1 MDILKISNLSN
12 FSIPSF
18 CQPKALKLKFPPN
31 YNKPTSPFRR
41 TPFSVYL
48 SRSTAVKFQTWAH
61 SGRPTKRRNSLRK
74 KLLRDHK
81 VIPNQIPNDPLSV
94 SGNGFKES
102 GVGVQGDSVVEAEK
116 SKSKLLGESVLWNKL
131 DSWVD
136 QYKRDIEYWGVGSGP
151 VFTVYEDSLGGVKRV
166 SVDEEEILKRSKDRR
181 DVIGDFPEVRSKIL
195 NAKNMAREMESGNN
209 VIARNSSVTKFVVH
223 GKEEGGFVK
232 AVRGFVAK
240 PQLLPRL
247 SRVGRYVLYVL
258 VVMWVVKKLFA
269 FGEGD
274 KEVECTALEKE
285 MMRRKMKARKEK
297 EKLVKGAVEVIVEP
311 SETPVVDIKMP
322 QLDKEQL
329 RNNILKAKGSS
340 DKLVVGDSSDKIKA
354 ISMEMDYKVQ
364 EIKEMARQARKIEGR
379 DNVVVNKDLEMDD
392 SVIRKSSDDNEFI
405 KRKRERDDSL
415 SDNQIE
421 VVRETT
427 DSNVILQSTPIDV
440 PENIDNSVLHEVV
453 PADEGNV
460 HVSDV
465 IVSGDKEIKKQ
476 EIEFSENNV
485 HLKDKEND
493 NPLDTRINGSSMTN
507 ENFVK
512 KKRRIIRSVKEARD
526 YLSSKHDKQNPGAGT
541 ASKLNPVK
549 ESITDLKSSSVVDFK
564 DQKSQ
569 NLKMNTTESRS
580 ETLNG
585 TLDSKSSSVSD
596 FMDQK
601 SQNLKMNKTESR
613 SETLNG
619 TLDSKSSSVSDFM
632 DQKSQNLKMNIARSR
647 SDTLNGTLDSKSS
660 SVSDFT
666 DQKSQNSKMNRTGSR
681 RDTLNRTLDSK
692 PVINDHGT
700 LDSKSSIVSN
710 FTDQKSQNLKRNTT
724 ESRSDTLNG
733 TLDSKPV
740 INDHEDSTLKDKEL
754 IPRKNDYNDSGV
766 EPGAGIH
773 QKSVTTFD
781 SGVNGTGT
789 TNGKSENWPEK
800 NLLEVEQ
807 IISDGLNGL
816 SDSKPFTKPIEDSNP
831 KNKEFSPMKDDYFK
845 DSGVEPGVG
854 NLQKYDTTLDHE
866 INSVSTETRLP
877 LMPESGTLNG
887 LSDSKPA
894 TNPIE
899 VPDQKNKELGTTEDD
914 YLKVSGVE
922 PEIRNHLNSGT
933 TLDDEVNDIS
943 TETKVSGKTE
953 NWLEKNFHEVEPI
966 VNQIRVGF
974 RNNYMAAKER
984 VDQPLDMPTEMESLR
999 GVGDDGELDWMQDDH
1014 LRDIVFR
1021 VRENELSGRDPFYLM
1036 SDEDKDT
1043 FFRGLE
1049 KKVEKEN
1056 IKLSHV
1062 HEWLHSNIENL
1073 NYGADGISIYDPL
1086 EKIIPHWKGPAVE
1099 KIPEFLNEFLDE
1111 RKTGFSRN
1119 MNPVKKDESGF
1130 AITSSDSSSQEKFDG
1145 PTAPTKKL
1153 KNPRTIIEGSD
1164 GSVKAGK
1171 KSGKEYWQHTKK
1183 WSQGFLDCYND
1194 ETDPEVKSIMKD
1206 MGKDLD
1212 RWITEKEIKEA
1223 AELMD
1228 KLPDRNKSFIEKKLN
1243 KVKREMELFGPQA
1256 VVSKYR
1262 EYADD
1267 EEEDYLWWLD
1277 LPHILCIELYT
1288 VEEGEQKV
1296 GLYSLEMAGD
1306 LELEPKPHHV
1316 IAFQDPNDCKN
1327 LCYIIQAHLEMLGN
1341 GHAFVVA
1348 RPPKDAFREAKAN
1361 GFGVTVIKKGE
1372 LQLNIDQPLE
1382 EVDELITEI
1391 GSKMYHDM
1399 MMKERSVDINTLMK
1413 GVFGFN
1419 DRSIKRLKRKL
1430 KKSRKG

>member
-1 MDILKISNLSN
+1 MDILKISNPSN

-31 YNKPTSPFRR
+31 YNKPTSPLRR
-41 TPFSVYL
+41 TPFSLYL
-48 SRSTAVKFQTWAH
+48 SRSTAVKFQTLAH

-74 KLLRDHK
+74 KLFRDHK
-81 VIPNQIPNDPLSV
+81 VIPNQIPNDPLSF
-94 SGNGFKES
+94 SGNGVEES
-102 GVGVQGDSVVEAEK
+102 GVGIQGDSVVDSVVEAEK

-131 DSWVD
+131 ESWVD

-166 SVDEEEILKRSKDRR
+166 FVDEEEILKRSKVRR

-274 KEVECTALEKE
+274 KEVEFTPLEKE

-311 SETPVVDIKMP
+311 SETPVVDIKRP
-322 QLDKEQL
+322 KLDKEQL

-379 DNVVVNKDLEMDD
+379 DNVVVNKDLETDD
-392 SVIRKSSDDNEFI
+392 SVIRKPSDDNELI
-405 KRKRERDDSL
+405 KRKSERDDSL

-421 VVRETT
+421 VVRERT
-427 DSNVILQSTPIDV
+427 DSNVILQSTSIDV
-440 PENIDNSVLHEVV
+440 PENIDHSVPHEVV

-460 HVSDV
+460 HASDV

-493 NPLDTRINGSSMTN
+493 SPLDTRINGSSMTN
-507 ENFVK
+507 ENSVK

-526 YLSSKHDKQNPGAGT
+526 YLSSKHYKQNPGAGT

-569 NLKMNTTESRS
+569 NLKMNSTESRS

-596 FMDQK
+596 F
-601 SQNLKMNKTESR
+601 T
-613 SETLNG
+613 
-619 TLDSKSSSVSDFM
+619 
-632 DQKSQNLKMNIARSR
+632 DQKSQNLKMNITRSR
-647 SDTLNGTLDSKSS
+647 SDTLNGTLDSKPAIDDHGTLDSKSS

-666 DQKSQNSKMNRTGSR
+666 DQKSQNSKMNR
-681 RDTLNRTLDSK
+681 
-692 PVINDHGT
+692 
-700 LDSKSSIVSN
+700 
-710 FTDQKSQNLKRNTT
+710 T

-754 IPRKNDYNDSGV
+754 IPIKNDYEDSGV
-766 EPGAGIH
+766 EPGTGIH

-781 SGVNGTGT
+781 SGVNGTGP

-831 KNKEFSPMKDDYFK
+831 KNKEFNPMKDDYFK

-854 NLQKYDTTLDHE
+854 NLQKYDTT
-866 INSVSTETRLP
+866 SETRLP
-877 LMPESGTLNG
+877 LMPENGTLNG

-899 VPDQKNKELGTTEDD
+899 VSDQKNKELGTTEDD
-914 YLKVSGVE
+914 YLEVSGVE
-922 PEIRNHLNSGT
+922 PEIRSHLNSGT

-966 VNQIRVGF
+966 VKQIRVGF

-984 VDQPLDMPTEMESLR
+984 VDQPLHMPTEMESLR

-1036 SDEDKDT
+1036 SDEDKGT

-1049 KKVEKEN
+1049 KKVQKEN

-1073 NYGADGISIYDPL
+1073 DYGADGISIYDPL

-1099 KIPEFLNEFLDE
+1099 KIPEFLNE
-1111 RKTGFSRN
+1111 RKTGFTTN

-1228 KLPDRNKSFIEKKLN
+1228 KLPDRNKSFMEKKLN

-1327 LCYIIQAHLEMLGN
+1327 LCYIIQAHMEMLGN

-1399 MMKERSVDINTLMK
+1399 MMKERSVKAEVEEIQK
-1413 GVFGFN
+1413 GVMAV
-1419 DRSIKRLKRKL
+1419 KL
-1430 KKSRKG
+1430 STTRPVEDSEKSPT

>member
-1 MDILKISNLSN
+1 MDILKISNPAN
-12 FSIPSF
+12 FSIPYF
-18 CQPKALKLKFPPN
+18 CHPKTLKPKFPPN
-31 YNKPTSPFRR
+31 YNKPASPFRR
-41 TPFSVYL
+41 TPFSLYL

-94 SGNGFKES
+94 SGNDVEES
-102 GVGVQGDSVVEAEK
+102 GGGVQGDSVVDSVVEAEK
-116 SKSKLLGESVLWNKL
+116 SKSKLLGESVLWDKL
-131 DSWVD
+131 ESWVD

-166 SVDEEEILKRSKDRR
+166 FVDEEEILKRSKVRR

-209 VIARNSSVTKFVVH
+209 VIARNSSVAKFVVH
-223 GKEEGGFVK
+223 GKEGGGFVK
-232 AVRGFVAK
+232 AVQGFVAK

-247 SRVGRYVLYVL
+247 SRVGRFVLYVL

-274 KEVECTALEKE
+274 KEVEYTALEKE
-285 MMRRKMKARKEK
+285 MMRRKVKARKEK
-297 EKLVKGAVEVIVEP
+297 EKLMKGAVEVIVEP
-311 SETPVVDIKMP
+311 SETPVVDIKRP
-322 QLDKEQL
+322 KLDKEQL

-340 DKLVVGDSSDKIKA
+340 DKLVVGDSSDKIKKT

-392 SVIRKSSDDNEFI
+392 SVIGKSSDDNEFI
-405 KRKRERDDSL
+405 KRKSEQDDNL

-421 VVRETT
+421 VMRETA
-427 DSNVILQSTPIDV
+427 DSNAILQSTSIDV

-453 PADEGNV
+453 PADEDSV
-460 HVSDV
+460 HASDV
-465 IVSGDKEIKKQ
+465 IVSGDKETKKQ

-493 NPLDTRINGSSMTN
+493 NPLGTRINGSSMTN
-507 ENFVK
+507 ENSVK

-526 YLSSKHDKQNPGAGT
+526 YLSSKHDKQNPSAGAV
-541 ASKLNPVK
+541 SKLDSVK
-549 ESITDLKSSSVVDFK
+549 ETITDLKSSSVIDFK

-569 NLKMNTTESRS
+569 NLKMNTT
-580 ETLNG
+580 G
-585 TLDSKSSSVSD
+585 
-596 FMDQK
+596 
-601 SQNLKMNKTESR
+601 
-613 SETLNG
+613 
-619 TLDSKSSSVSDFM
+619 
-632 DQKSQNLKMNIARSR
+632 SR
-647 SDTLNGTLDSKSS
+647 SDTSNGTL
-660 SVSDFT
+660 
-666 DQKSQNSKMNRTGSR
+666 N
-681 RDTLNRTLDSK
+681 SK

-700 LDSKSSIVSN
+700 LDSKSSSVID
-710 FTDQKSQNLKRNTT
+710 FTDQKSQNLKMNTT
-724 ESRSDTLNG
+724 GSRSDTLNG

-740 INDHEDSTLKDKEL
+740 INDHGRLDSKSSSVNDFTDQKSQNLKRNTTESRCDTLNGRLDSKPVINDHEDSALNDKE
-754 IPRKNDYNDSGV
+754 IPIKNDYKDSGV
-766 EPGAGIH
+766 EPGAGNH
-773 QKSVTTFD
+773 QKSVTTFE
-781 SGVNGTGT
+781 SGVNGTST
-789 TNGKSENWPEK
+789 TNGKPENWPEK
-800 NLLEVEQ
+800 SLLEVEQ

-816 SDSKPFTKPIEDSNP
+816 SDSKPSTKPIEDSNP
-831 KNKEFSPMKDDYFK
+831 KNKEFSPMKDD
-845 DSGVEPGVG
+845 
-854 NLQKYDTTLDHE
+854 TTLDHKT
-866 INSVSTETRLP
+866 NSISTETRLP
-877 LMPESGTLNG
+877 LMPENGTLNG

-899 VPDQKNKELGTTEDD
+899 VSDQKNKELGTTEDD

-943 TETKVSGKTE
+943 TETKVSEKTE

-966 VNQIRVGF
+966 VKQIRAGF
-974 RNNYMAAKER
+974 RNNYMAAKEG
-984 VDQPLDMPTEMESLR
+984 VDQPLDIPTEMESLR
-999 GVGDDGELDWMQDDH
+999 GVGDGGELDWMQDDH

-1056 IKLSHV
+1056 MKLSHV

-1073 NYGADGISIYDPL
+1073 DYGAGGISIYDPP
-1086 EKIIPHWKGPAVE
+1086 EKIIPRWKGPAVE

-1111 RKTGFSRN
+1111 RKTGSTRN
-1119 MNPVKKDESGF
+1119 MNSVKKDEGGF
-1130 AITSSDSSSQEKFDG
+1130 AITSSDSSSEDKFDG
-1145 PTAPTKKL
+1145 PAAPTKKL
-1153 KNPRTIIEGSD
+1153 KNPKTIIEGSD

-1183 WSQGFLDCYND
+1183 WSQGFIDSYND
-1194 ETDPEVKSIMKD
+1194 ETDPDVKSIMKD

-1228 KLPDRNKSFIEKKLN
+1228 KLPDRNKSFMEKKLN

-1267 EEEDYLWWLD
+1267 DEEDYLWWLD

-1327 LCYIIQAHLEMLGN
+1327 LCYIIQAHMEMLGN

-1419 DRSIKRLKRKL
+1419 DRSIKRLKKKL

>member
-1 MDILKISNLSN
+1 MDILNISNPSN

-18 CQPKALKLKFPPN
+18 CQPKALKPKFPPN

-41 TPFSVYL
+41 TPFPLYL

-81 VIPNQIPNDPLSV
+81 VIPNQIPNDPLSF
-94 SGNGFKES
+94 SGNGVEES
-102 GVGVQGDSVVEAEK
+102 GVGIQGDSVADSVVEAEK

-131 DSWVD
+131 ESWVD

-166 SVDEEEILKRSKDRR
+166 FVDEEEILKRSKVRR

-195 NAKNMAREMESGNN
+195 NAKNMASEMESGNN

-274 KEVECTALEKE
+274 KEVEFTPLEKE

-297 EKLVKGAVEVIVEP
+297 EKLVKGSVEVIVEP
-311 SETPVVDIKMP
+311 SETPVVDIKRP
-322 QLDKEQL
+322 KLDKEQL

-340 DKLVVGDSSDKIKA
+340 DKLVLGDSSDKIKA

-379 DNVVVNKDLEMDD
+379 DNVVVNKDLETDD
-392 SVIRKSSDDNEFI
+392 SVIRKSSDDNELI
-405 KRKRERDDSL
+405 KRKSERDDSL
-415 SDNQIE
+415 TDNQIE

-427 DSNVILQSTPIDV
+427 DSNVILQSTSIDV
-440 PENIDNSVLHEVV
+440 PENIDNSVPHEVV

-460 HVSDV
+460 HASDV

-507 ENFVK
+507 ENSVK

-569 NLKMNTTESRS
+569 NLKMNIT
-580 ETLNG
+580 
-585 TLDSKSSSVSD
+585 
-596 FMDQK
+596 
-601 SQNLKMNKTESR
+601 
-613 SETLNG
+613 
-619 TLDSKSSSVSDFM
+619 
-632 DQKSQNLKMNIARSR
+632 RSR

-681 RDTLNRTLDSK
+681 SDTLNRTLDSK
-692 PVINDHGT
+692 PVLNDHGT
-700 LDSKSSIVSN
+700 LDSKSSIVSD

-754 IPRKNDYNDSGV
+754 IPIKNDYKDSGV

-773 QKSVTTFD
+773 QKSATTFD
-781 SGVNGTGT
+781 SGVNGTGP

-816 SDSKPFTKPIEDSNP
+816 SDSKPFTKPIEDSNL
-831 KNKEFSPMKDDYFK
+831 KNKEFNPMKDDYFK

-854 NLQKYDTTLDHE
+854 NLQMYDTTLDHE
-866 INSVSTETRLP
+866 INSISTETRLP
-877 LMPESGTLNG
+877 LMPENGTLNG

-899 VPDQKNKELGTTEDD
+899 VSDQKNKELGTTEDD
-914 YLKVSGVE
+914 YLEVSGVE

-953 NWLEKNFHEVEPI
+953 KWLEKNFHEVEPI
-966 VNQIRVGF
+966 VKQIRVGF
-974 RNNYMAAKER
+974 GNNYMAAKER
-984 VDQPLDMPTEMESLR
+984 VNQPLDMPTEMESLR

-1036 SDEDKDT
+1036 SDEDKGT

-1056 IKLSHV
+1056 IKLSYV
-1062 HEWLHSNIENL
+1062 HEWLHSHIENL
-1073 NYGADGISIYDPL
+1073 DYGADGISIYDPL

-1111 RKTGFSRN
+1111 RKTGFTTN

-1130 AITSSDSSSQEKFDG
+1130 AITSSDSSAQEKFDG

-1228 KLPDRNKSFIEKKLN
+1228 KLPDRNKSFMEKKLN

-1316 IAFQDPNDCKN
+1316 IAFQDANDCKN
-1327 LCYIIQAHLEMLGN
+1327 LCYIIQAHMEMLGN